1 MKLLLKR
8 SLVPARIRT
17 VKFHLY
23 VRAQCD
29 DAELDLLDRCNLMT
43 DVLTLHE
50 KEKGDGGTLDKLF
63 ALSENTELRVYDL
76 IEGHTFSC
84 ERLDELLLIEE
95 QLKKSSLALQKQLD
109 LAASFGSEEVLDLK
123 KLAEESHA

>member
-8 SLVPARIRT
+8 SLVPGRIRT

-29 DAELDLLDRCNLMT
+29 DAELGLLDRCNLMQ
-43 DVLTLHE
+43 DVLAFHE

-63 ALSENTELRVYDL
+63 ALSENKELHVFDL
-76 IEGHTFSC
+76 IEGYNFTC
-84 ERLDELLLIEE
+84 ERINELLLIEE
-95 QLKKSSLALQKQLD
+95 QLKKSCLELQAQLD

-123 KLAEESHA
+123 KLVEESHA